1 VPLSA
6 LEKRIGGRT
15 SLKREGGTMKRIAL
29 VVMTATLWAS
39 GISGSEEPSP
49 QATPQVTPQAT
60 PEAAPQATPEATPQA
75 TPKANAKA
83 VPQTTPTGSH
93 FKIAMIS
100 NDKSSLDEKGVF
112 TPDAPKVFAVYRVV
126 VAGSGS
132 KVRAVWFA
140 EKVEGLE
147 AKTKLAEN
155 ESAFPSQGEYIG
167 SLSCTKPP
175 PGWPIGSYTVQLY
188 LDGSLRKTLA
198 FRVEKPKHEPFP

>member
-1 VPLSA
+1 M
-6 LEKRIGGRT
+6 E
-15 SLKREGGTMKRIAL
+15 RIAF
-29 VVMTATLWAS
+29 VVLTAALWAS
-39 GISGSEEPSP
+39 GVSASEE
-49 QATPQVTPQAT
+49 AI
-60 PEAAPQATPEATPQA
+60 PQATPEATPQA
-75 TPKANAKA
+75 SPEATPQATPEATPKANAKA
-83 VPQTTPTGSH
+83 ATPQPTPAGSH
-93 FKIAMIS
+93 FKIALIS
-100 NDKSSLDEKGVF
+100 NEKSSLDEKGVF
-112 TPDAPKVFAVYRVV
+112 APDAPRVFTVYRVV

-155 ESAFPSQGEYIG
+155 ESTFPAKGEYIG

-198 FRVEKPKHEPFP
+198 FRVEKP

>member
-1 VPLSA
+1 
-6 LEKRIGGRT
+6 
-15 SLKREGGTMKRIAL
+15 MKRIAL
-29 VVMTATLWAS
+29 VVLTATLWAS
-39 GISGSEEPSP
+39 GISGSEEASP
-49 QATPQVTPQAT
+49 QSTPAR
-60 PEAAPQATPEATPQA
+60 
-75 TPKANAKA
+75 
-83 VPQTTPTGSH
+83 SH

-112 TPDAPKVFAVYRVV
+112 APDAPKVFTVYRVV

-132 KVRAVWFA
+132 KVKAVWFA

-155 ESAFPSQGEYIG
+155 ESTFPAKGEYIG

-175 PGWPIGSYTVQLY
+175 QGWPIGSYAVQLY

-198 FRVEKPKHEPFP
+198 FRVEKP